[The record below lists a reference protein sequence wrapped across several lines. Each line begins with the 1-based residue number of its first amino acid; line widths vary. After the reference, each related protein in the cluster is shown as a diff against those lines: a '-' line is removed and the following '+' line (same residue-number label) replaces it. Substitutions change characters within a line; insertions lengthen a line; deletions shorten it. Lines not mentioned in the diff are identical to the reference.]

1 MNPPQPTDV
10 DRTLHEAL
18 MEDRDAILPSLGFT
32 DSVMVAVLS
41 DAPAPLCFPWKRAL
55 PGLIAGI
62 AALAGFAGADLWILE
77 RLPATAHATSA
88 PDLWPALVLLLQR
101 AAGPETVW
109 TALALLIPVV
119 SLWLT
124 RRFLLSR

>member
-1 MNPPQPTDV
+1 MNPPQLTDL

-18 MEDRDAILPSLGFT
+18 IEDRDAILPSLGFT
-32 DSVMVAVLS
+32 DSVMTAVLS
-41 DAPAPLCFPWKRAL
+41 DAPAPLRFPWRRAL

-77 RLPATAHATSA
+77 RLPAAAHS
-88 PDLWPALVLLLQR
+88 PSVLDLWPALVPLLQR
-101 AAGPETVW
+101 AAGPEASW

-119 SLWLT
+119 TLWLT